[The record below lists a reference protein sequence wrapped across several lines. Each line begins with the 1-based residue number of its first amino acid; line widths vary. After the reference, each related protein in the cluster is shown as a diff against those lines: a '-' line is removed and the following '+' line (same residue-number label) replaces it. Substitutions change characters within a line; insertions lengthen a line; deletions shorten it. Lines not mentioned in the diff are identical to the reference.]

1 MFSGIITVGNDIS
14 QMLASVLLTYYAGR
28 GHRPRWMAFGMYTV
42 VLYCLL
48 TALPHFLY
56 GSGEDALSLTK
67 EYGSNFSHNTTDSL
81 LQKHRKQMLCEI
93 KNTTTECE
101 TEEGN
106 IAPQIILF
114 VAQLISGIGGSLY
127 YTLGVSYMDDNIK
140 KSKTPVLISKFGSS
154 TNLTTFLIFDRVTS
168 YAVTHK
174 T

>member
-1 MFSGIITVGNDIS
+1 MF
-14 QMLASVLLTYYAGR
+14 ASVVLTYYAGR

-67 EYGSNFSHNTTDSL
+67 EYGSKYTMNTSYL
-81 LQKHRKQMLCEI
+81 LEKHKKQTLCEN
-93 KNTTTECE
+93 KNATMECE

-140 KSKTPVLISKFGSS
+140 KSKTPVLISKFK
-154 TNLTTFLIFDRVTS
+154 LTFKFNPYSPDFMDKFFKLNVNTLVF
-168 YAVTHK
+168 
-174 T
+174 